1 MLSQIS
7 SSENIIPAFVEIV
20 DIAGLVKVGKFH
32 FKMKILKS
40 IIILGQP
47 LIYDYLT
54 EVENTNWNSTF

>member
-40 IIILGQP
+40 YQK
-47 LIYDYLT
+47 T
-54 EVENTNWNSTF
+54 

>member
-40 IIILGQP
+40 RIGCFRGPGTRKQISLK
-47 LIYDYLT
+47 YT
-54 EVENTNWNSTF
+54 